1 MPRPVSKL
9 EMPMGEPEY
18 VTMDMVK
25 TLLQNQADAFN
36 SSFKLL
42 IQDLKEDM
50 KSIRKETTDVQVS
63 LQFSQAKM
71 EANEKKIQLVENS
84 IAMHSEN
91 LHDINH
97 HADQV
102 ESQLEYLE
110 NQSRRSNVRITGV
123 TENKDSE
130 KSWDDTEKVVKK
142 IIKEKLNITEDI
154 EIERCHRV
162 NRRNNSYRKPNQVD
176 QPRPIVAKFS
186 KWKDK
191 ERVLSTARQLR
202 PEGVRFLADLSRRTL
217 DKREAQ
223 VPMLLDAR
231 KKGKVAYFVL
241 DKLVIKDKPFN
252 QSRPP
257 SRPASQGERS
267 TNDNSDHEVSFG

>member
-1 MPRPVSKL
+1 
-9 EMPMGEPEY
+9 
-18 VTMDMVK
+18 
-25 TLLQNQADAFN
+25 
-36 SSFKLL
+36 
-42 IQDLKEDM
+42 
-50 KSIRKETTDVQVS
+50 
-63 LQFSQAKM
+63 M

-91 LHDINH
+91 LHDIND

-123 TENKDSE
+123 IENKDSE
-130 KSWDDTEKVVKK
+130 KSWDDTEKVVKE

-191 ERVLSTARQLR
+191 ERVLRMARQLR
-202 PEGVRFLADLSRRTL
+202 PEGVRFLADLSRPGPRKEFLGPGSECCMGPLSNEFRKEGRMRT
-217 DKREAQ
+217 RAPEAHPPRG
-223 VPMLLDAR
+223 VRGHAPPGKFLKVRLLESLWSLFLLLDTIV
-231 KKGKVAYFVL
+231 KSYN
-241 DKLVIKDKPFN
+241 KLVIMHKN
-252 QSRPP
+252 HYIITINRQ
-257 SRPASQGERS
+257 
-267 TNDNSDHEVSFG
+267 

>member
-1 MPRPVSKL
+1 MRMLGCDSNFFIAL
-9 EMPMGEPEY
+9 SIGSIM
-18 VTMDMVK
+18 
-25 TLLQNQADAFN
+25 
-36 SSFKLL
+36 SFAGSNMHRDNL
-42 IQDLKEDM
+42 
-50 KSIRKETTDVQVS
+50 
-63 LQFSQAKM
+63 
-71 EANEKKIQLVENS
+71 NE
-84 IAMHSEN
+84 
-91 LHDINH
+91 IND

-110 NQSRRSNVRITGV
+110 NQSRRSNVRIAGIS
-123 TENKDSE
+123 EDKDTE

-142 IIKEKLNITEDI
+142 IVKEKLNITEDL

-162 NRRNNSYRKPNQVD
+162 NRRNKSYRKPNQED

-191 ERVLSTARQLR
+191 ERVLGMATQLR

-231 KKGKVAYFVL
+231 EKGKVAYFVL
-241 DKLVIKDKPFN
+241 DKLDKPFN

-257 SRPASQGERS
+257 SRPVEPGD
-267 TNDNSDHEVSFG
+267 TNDTSDHEVPFG